1 MQPFILKENIRER
14 IIFDNF
20 EDSMLKSLYID
31 VEWTIVKEENMQ
43 GANRRSKSIN
53 QF

>member
-14 IIFDNF
+14 ITFDNF

-31 VEWTIVKEENMQ
+31 VEWTIVKEENMH
-43 GANRRSKSIN
+43 GANRRSKSTN
-53 QF
+53 